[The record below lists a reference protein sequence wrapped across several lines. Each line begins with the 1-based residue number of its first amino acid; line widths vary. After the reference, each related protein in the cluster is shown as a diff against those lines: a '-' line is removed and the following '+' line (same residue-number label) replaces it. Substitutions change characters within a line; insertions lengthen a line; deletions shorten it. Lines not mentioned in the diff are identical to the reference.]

1 MADLTVQARE
11 MASTISAKKAEA
23 ANAYAALDTLKKS
36 ALAEGVD
43 FAKNTDAFEKLDAA
57 GKAYDSIRDEV
68 AALEGRRARLL
79 ELANEGKAFDAPA
92 QERKGA
98 SSFGRAFVES
108 EAFAALKNRASR
120 SDSLP
125 LGHSDSVK
133 IMDREQVKTLVS
145 VTVSSGTAPL
155 ANATIE
161 DRISLIVGKPLA
173 GLDFLNVIATGT
185 TDSDLVTWEEETTY
199 TNNAVE
205 TAEYTEASESALAFT
220 ERSAAVKEITHF
232 IPVTRRALADV
243 AFVETWINNR
253 LIDGVR
259 RRLQT
264 QVLSG
269 GGTGEDFTGIYTNG
283 SIGSVDRSSTS
294 LSMVDSLHRC
304 ITTIRTNSFVE
315 PDFIG
320 IHPEDWEAIRLVRG
334 DSGTYSGGSGVAGYG
349 SYIYGDPA
357 GNGPA
362 TLWGVP
368 AIVHAA
374 FTSGT
379 PLVGRGAD
387 ATLFVREGLSVA
399 ASDSHS
405 DYFTKRKVAI
415 LASMRAAF
423 AITQPKSFCKS
434 VA

>member
-1 MADLTVQARE
+1 MADLTAQARE
-11 MASTISAKKAEA
+11 MGQAIAAKKTEA
-23 ANAYAALDTLKKS
+23 AKAWSDLDSLRKS
-36 ALAEGVD
+36 AIAEGVD
-43 FAKNTDAFEKLDAA
+43 FSKNADAFEKLDSA
-57 GKAYDSIRDEV
+57 GKSYDAIRDEV
-68 AALEGRRARLL
+68 ASLEAKRSRLL
-79 ELANEGKAFDAPA
+79 ELASDGQGFDAPA
-92 QERKGA
+92 AKARP
-98 SSFGRAFVES
+98 SSVGQAFVSSDSFQEMK
-108 EAFAALKNRASR
+108 ARAGQG
-120 SDSLP
+120 DSLP
-125 LGHSDSVK
+125 IGTSGAVKVLG
-133 IMDREQVKTLVS
+133 REEMKNLVS

-155 ANATIE
+155 LNATVE
-161 DRISLIVGKPLA
+161 DRLSLVVAKPLA
-173 GLDFLNVIATGT
+173 GLDFLSVIATGT

-199 TNNAVE
+199 TNNAAE
-205 TAEYTEASESALAFT
+205 TYEYSDASESDLAFT
-220 ERSAAVKEITHF
+220 ERSSAVKEVTHF
-232 IPVTRRALADV
+232 IPVTRRSLADV
-243 AFVETWINNR
+243 AFIETWINNR
-253 LIDGVR
+253 LVDGVR

-269 GGTGEDFTGIYTNG
+269 NGSGENFTGIYSNG

-304 ITTIRTNSFVE
+304 ITTIRTNAFVE

-334 DSGTYSGGSGVAGYG
+334 DAMTTDGTNDVAGKVG
-349 SYIYGDPA
+349 YIYGDPA

-368 AIVHAA
+368 VLVHAA

-423 AITQPKSFCKS
+423 AVTQPKSFCKS